1 MDDYALYDEK
11 TKKWL
16 KEHPYATTTIDY
28 CERCGLGYRFGFDHK
43 CKNDEVEKVYRN
55 DQRRS

>member
-1 MDDYALYDEK
+1 MNDYALYDEK

-16 KEHPYATTTIDY
+16 KEHPYATTTIEY

-43 CKNDEVEKVYRN
+43 CKNDEAKKVRRN
-55 DQRRS
+55 D